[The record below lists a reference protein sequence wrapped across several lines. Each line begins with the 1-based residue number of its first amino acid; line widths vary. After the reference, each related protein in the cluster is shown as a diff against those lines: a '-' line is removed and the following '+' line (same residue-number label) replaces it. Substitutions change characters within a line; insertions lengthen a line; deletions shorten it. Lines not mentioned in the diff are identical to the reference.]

1 MRLFSRPK
9 PQLADVLLVNDT
21 KADNERRVFHRFDS
35 QVPVSLLSESGE
47 KMTGRAADISLA
59 GMLVRCDRETL
70 QAVAPKFDKT
80 TPDEAPTVT
89 ARFELSSSDETA
101 IEVDCK
107 VVLIRR
113 FSQAEYYLHLQY
125 EFFKGNGYNDLED
138 FIDAMTEI
146 GATRPA
152 SA

>member
-9 PQLADVLLVNDT
+9 QLADVLLVNELNSS
-21 KADNERRVFHRFDS
+21 NERRVFHRFDS
-35 QVPVSLLSESGE
+35 QVPVTLLNESG
-47 KMTGRAADISLA
+47 KTLSGKAADVSLA

-70 QAVAPKFDKT
+70 QAIAPKFDKT

-89 ARFELSSSDETA
+89 ARFDLTTDESSA

-113 FSQAEYYLHLQY
+113 FSQSEYYLHLQY

>member
-1 MRLFSRPK
+1 MKLFSRPR
-9 PQLADVLLVNDT
+9 PLADVLLVNELNSN
-21 KADNERRVFHRFDS
+21 NERRVFHRFET
-35 QVPVSLLSESGE
+35 QVPVTLLSESG
-47 KMTGRAADISLA
+47 KTLSGRAADVSLA
-59 GMLVRCDRETL
+59 GMLLRCDRETL

-89 ARFELSSSDETA
+89 ARFELGGDQANS

-113 FSQAEYYLHLQY
+113 FSQSEYYLHLQY

>member
-9 PQLADVLLVNDT
+9 QLADVLLVNDLNSS
-21 KADNERRVFHRFDS
+21 NERRVFHRFDS
-35 QVPVSLLSESGE
+35 QVPVTLLNESG
-47 KMTGRAADISLA
+47 KTLSGRAADVSLA

-70 QAVAPKFDKT
+70 QAIAPKFDKT

-89 ARFELSSSDETA
+89 ARFELTADESSA

-113 FSQAEYYLHLQY
+113 FSQSEYYLHLQY

-146 GATRPA
+146 GATHPA

>member
-9 PQLADVLLVNDT
+9 LLAEVLVVNETNPD
-21 KADNERRVFHRFDS
+21 KERRVFHRFGS

-47 KMTGRAADISLA
+47 TLSGRAADVSLA

-80 TPDEAPTVT
+80 TPDQAPTVT
-89 ARFELSSSDETA
+89 ARFDLTEENDSA

-113 FSQAEYYLHLQY
+113 FSQSEYYLHLQY
-125 EFFKGNGYNDLED
+125 EFFKGNGYNELED
-138 FIDAMTEI
+138 FIDAMTDI
-146 GATRPA
+146 GATSPA